1 MARASRLAF
10 SVTCLLVG
18 LCAPAA
24 NATPIPLFLPYP
36 KIDTGHWYISHGW
49 ANSDIQSCEWRKE
62 AITARDNNIVMTL
75 SDKGGKVR
83 PISCAEMQ
91 SEARHGYGSYST
103 RMRAAKGSGLNT
115 AFFTFIGPA
124 QNVPH
129 HDEIDFEFLGK
140 DTTMVQLN
148 YYIDGK
154 PQGATFVKLGYDA
167 SKEFHDYTFV
177 WEPKKIRWYIDN
189 KLVRE
194 TDDNVPI
201 PTHPG
206 KIFLTLWSGSP
217 KVKDWLGP
225 FEYKEDADAEF
236 SWVKYT
242 PLH

>member
-1 MARASRLAF
+1 MAQLFRL
-10 SVTCLLVG
+10 LG
-18 LCAPAA
+18 LACIFIAL
-24 NATPIPLFLPYP
+24 ATPAQAKDYPFFLPYP
-36 KIDTGHWYISHGW
+36 KIDTGKWYVANGW
-49 ANSDIQSCEWRKE
+49 ANGDIQSCEWRAS
-62 AITARDNNIVMTL
+62 AIGGRDKNLLLTL

-91 SEARHGYGSYST
+91 TKDINGYGAYAT

-115 AFFTFIGPA
+115 AFFTYIGPA
-124 QNVPH
+124 QGVNH

-140 DTTMVQLN
+140 DTTKVQTN

-154 PQGATFVKLGYDA
+154 PQGAVLIDLGYDA

-177 WEPKKIRWYIDN
+177 WTPTKISWFIDK

-194 TDDNVPI
+194 TKAGVPL

-206 KIFLTLWSGSP
+206 KIFVTIWSGSDI
-217 KVKDWLGP
+217 VKDWLGH
-225 FEYKEDADAEF
+225 FEYKQDADAEF

-242 PLH
+242 PLP